1 MGSSWLGLLLSPM
14 STARPL
20 DRAIRHQDSDRVPRR
35 AGAQRYVARDLAFGD
50 RPVLGLEFER
60 RTVLGNGECGGL
72 ALRRLRGAPVSA
84 REIRCTALS
93 MPLCGQGE
101 CGKHRGYE
109 DRH

>member
-1 MGSSWLGLLLSPM
+1 MPDKESRACSWFASSFGLLLSPM
-14 STARPL
+14 RAVRPL

-35 AGAQRYVARDLAFGD
+35 AGAQRYVARVFAFGH

-72 ALRRLRGAPVSA
+72 ALRRLGGAPVSA

-93 MPLCGQGE
+93 MTL
-101 CGKHRGYE
+101 
-109 DRH
+109 